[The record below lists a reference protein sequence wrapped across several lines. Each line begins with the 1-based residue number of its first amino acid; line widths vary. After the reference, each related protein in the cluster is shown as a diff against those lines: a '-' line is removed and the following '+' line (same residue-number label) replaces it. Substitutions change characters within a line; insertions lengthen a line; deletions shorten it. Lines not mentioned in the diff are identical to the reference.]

1 MYSLY
6 TRFLNFLGPVFDIY
20 FCYAKLIVIFRIRT
34 FIFKHVGSMS
44 FVSAIYIIFF
54 FMFRTFLCWEL
65 EIKQLLSSL
74 LWRLLVSSL
83 LWHMHYKK
91 NSVCGHLFQVLV
103 LPCPCKKS
111 MNDVF
116 GAKCFL
122 SGSESDTFHVLL
134 WICNNFYQTGLWLQ
148 HNFYYMSS
156 TFNLTWLC
164 LYKTND

>member
-1 MYSLY
+1 LGLY
-6 TRFLNFLGPVFDIY
+6 L
-20 FCYAKLIVIFRIRT
+20 T
-34 FIFKHVGSMS
+34 FIFAMLNWLLYSELEHLFLNMLEACHLYLQFTSSSSSCSERS
-44 FVSAIYIIFF
+44 FVENL
-54 FMFRTFLCWEL
+54 R
-65 EIKQLLSSL
+65 SSN
-74 LWRLLVSSL
+74 SSPPFSGGY
-83 LWHMHYKK
+83 WSVAFYGICIAKK